1 MREQQRSNPRKADR
15 AALPVILWLL
25 VLTSLF
31 LATPLI
37 EACVLGHVQE
47 ENSP

>member
-1 MREQQRSNPRKADR
+1 MREPQRSTPRKADR
-15 AALPVILWLL
+15 AVRPALWLL
-25 VLTSLF
+25 VLTLLF

-47 ENSP
+47 ESSP

>member
-1 MREQQRSNPRKADR
+1 MREPHASNPRKVDR
-15 AALPVILWLL
+15 AALPTVLWLL

-47 ENSP
+47 ESRP